1 MGFFGRLVEIVRQG
15 IGELMRH
22 KLRSLLTMFGIGWG
36 VVALALISASGD
48 GFEQGQRENWKQV
61 GDRIVMLFPG
71 RTEMQAGG
79 RRAGREI
86 RLYESD
92 VKAVREQCPAVELA
106 APEIKTLRVSV
117 ASSWN
122 AGRFLVLGVDPDY
135 LRMRNL
141 PVSRG
146 RNITWSDVRNRSRV
160 CVLGDSVR
168 KQLFENHRDPIGNA
182 VSVSGYRYIVVGV
195 MPEKNQNSNYDGFD
209 NDKVVIPSPLVRSDC
224 PPNSGVAT
232 EGRVSTIIYRPRSVD
247 EWKLAQEQV
256 RRTLGRIH
264 GFDPRDEAAAPMWDT
279 IQTAALFDDTFRA
292 LGVFLGSVAIITLSL
307 GGIGVMNTMMTSVT
321 ERTAEIGL
329 RKALGATRRRVLL
342 EILAEGLVLALISG
356 TCGLMLVALLAG
368 IVNSLPMPAFFSG
381 LPIELETVQLV
392 ILLLGAVAVLSAL
405 PPAWRAARMTPVEAL
420 RFEK

>member
-1 MGFFGRLVEIVRQG
+1 
-15 IGELMRH
+15 
-22 KLRSLLTMFGIGWG
+22 
-36 VVALALISASGD
+36 
-48 GFEQGQRENWKQV
+48 
-61 GDRIVMLFPG
+61 
-71 RTEMQAGG
+71 
-79 RRAGREI
+79 
-86 RLYESD
+86 
-92 VKAVREQCPAVELA
+92 
-106 APEIKTLRVSV
+106 
-117 ASSWN
+117 
-122 AGRFLVLGVDPDY
+122 
-135 LRMRNL
+135 MRNL

-146 RNITWSDVRNRSRV
+146 RNITWNDVNSRSRV

-168 KQLFENHRDPIGNA
+168 KQLFENHRDPIGNT
-182 VSVSGYRYIVVGV
+182 VSISGYRYIVIGV

-224 PPNSGVAT
+224 PPNSGVAN
-232 EGRVSTIIYRPRSVD
+232 EGQVSTIIYRPRSVQ

-264 GFDPRDEAAAPMWDT
+264 GFDPRDEAAVTMWDT
-279 IQTAALFDDTFRA
+279 IETAALFDDIFRA

-356 TCGLMLVALLAG
+356 ICGLMLVALLAG

-381 LPIELETVQLV
+381 LPIKLETVQLV

>member
-1 MGFFGRLVEIVRQG
+1 MGFFGRALEIVRQG
-15 IGELMRH
+15 IGELLRH

-48 GFEQGQRENWKQV
+48 GFEQGQRENWKQL

-71 RTEMQAGG
+71 RTELQTGG

-92 VKAVREQCPAVELA
+92 VKAIREQCPAVEVA
-106 APEIKTLRVSV
+106 AAEIKKWDVPVGSN
-117 ASSWN
+117 WN

-135 LRMRNL
+135 LSLRNL

-146 RNITWSDVRNRSRV
+146 RNITWNDVRNRSRV
-160 CVLGDSVR
+160 CILGDSVR
-168 KQLFENHRDPIGNA
+168 KQLFENHRDAIGSA
-182 VSVSGYRYIVVGV
+182 VQISGYRYMVVGV
-195 MPEKNQNSNYDGFD
+195 MPEKNQNSSYDGWD

-224 PPNSGVAT
+224 PQNPGIAS
-232 EGRVSTIIYRPRSVD
+232 EGRVQTIIYRPRSIE

-256 RRTLGRIH
+256 RRTLGRMH

-279 IQTAALFDDTFRA
+279 IETAALFDDTFRA

-356 TCGLMLVALLAG
+356 TCGLILVALLAA

-381 LPIELETVQLV
+381 LPIELDTVQLV
-392 ILLLGAVAVLSAL
+392 ILLLCGVAILSAL
-405 PPAWRAARMTPVEAL
+405 PPAWRASRMTPVEAL

>member
-1 MGFFGRLVEIVRQG
+1 MGLFGLFFEIVSQG

-48 GFEQGQRENWKQV
+48 GFEQGQRENWKQL
-61 GDRIVMLFPG
+61 GDRIVMVFPG
-71 RTEMQAGG
+71 RAEMQAGG

-92 VKAVREQCPAVELA
+92 VKAIREQCSAVELA
-106 APEIKTLRVSV
+106 APEVKKFAVPV

-146 RNITWSDVRNRSRV
+146 RAITWNDVNSRSRV
-160 CVLGDSVR
+160 CVLGDAVL
-168 KQLFENHRDPIGNA
+168 KQLFENHRNPIGNT
-182 VSVSGYRYIVVGV
+182 VSISGYRYIVVGV

-209 NDKVVIPSPLVRSDC
+209 NNKVVIPSALVRSDC
-224 PPNSGVAT
+224 PPNPGVAK
-232 EGRVSTIIYRPRSVD
+232 EGRVSAIIYRPRSVD

-264 GFDPRDEAAAPMWDT
+264 GFDPLDEAAAPMWDT
-279 IQTAALFDDTFRA
+279 IETAALFDDTFRA
-292 LGVFLGSVAIITLSL
+292 LGVFLGSVAVITLSL

-356 TCGLMLVALLAG
+356 TCGLMLAALLAG

-392 ILLLGAVAVLSAL
+392 IVLLGAVAVLSAL
-405 PPAWRAARMTPVEAL
+405 PPAWRAARMEPVEAL

>member
-1 MGFFGRLVEIVRQG
+1 MGFFGHLVEIVRQG
-15 IGELMRH
+15 VGELMRH

-36 VVALALISASGD
+36 VVALALVSASGN
-48 GFEQGQRENWKQV
+48 GFEQGQRENWKQL
-61 GDRIVMLFPG
+61 GDRIVMIFSG

-92 VKAVREQCPAVELA
+92 VKAIREQCPAVELA
-106 APEIKTLRVSV
+106 AAEIKRFAVPV
-117 ASSWN
+117 ASGWN

-141 PVSRG
+141 PVSGG
-146 RNITWSDVRNRSRV
+146 RAINWSDLNNRSRV

-168 KQLFENHRDPIGNA
+168 KQLFENRRDPIGNT
-182 VSVSGYRYIVVGV
+182 VSICGYRYIVVGV

-209 NDKVVIPSPLVRSDC
+209 NDKVVIPGPLVRSDC
-224 PPNSGVAT
+224 PPNPGVAK
-232 EGRVSTIIYRPRSVD
+232 EGRVSAIIYRPRSVH
-247 EWKLAQEQV
+247 EWRLAQEQV

-279 IQTAALFDDTFRA
+279 IETAALFDDTFRA

-381 LPIELETVQLV
+381 LPIELETVRLV

-405 PPAWRAARMTPVEAL
+405 PPAWRAARMTPVQAL